1 MSNEIIPIE
10 SIRYLAQVMGE
21 SGLFGKTPV
30 QIASLALLAHAE
42 GRPLASVAMEYDIIQ
57 GRPALNSRTA
67 LARFQLAGGKIKW
80 IESNAKVAR
89 ALFSHEQGGELEITW
104 TIERAKE
111 IGLTTKDTWKK
122 YPDQMLRA
130 RCSAEGIRAVY
141 PACLGA
147 LYMSEEVQDFDA
159 PKKTRTIEA
168 KGLAVVVEDDLAE
181 DGTGTIQVSTNT
193 NLLIKMTKDLDIDY
207 SRFQDWLR
215 FVKKI
220 GPNEFFTM
228 LDDSKAFKIIE
239 HWADAHKAYEDWK
252 SQGSPVL
259 P

>member
-10 SIRYLAQVMGE
+10 SIRYLSQVMGE

-67 LARFQLAGGKIKW
+67 LARFQIAGGRIKW
-80 IESNAKVAR
+80 IESNAKIAR
-89 ALFSHEQGGELEITW
+89 AEFTHEQGGTLEITW

-111 IGLTTKDTWKK
+111 IGLTSKDTWKK

-147 LYMSEEVQDFDA
+147 LYMIEEVQDFDA

-168 KGLAVVVEDDLAE
+168 KGVAVVVEDDLA
-181 DGTGTIQVSTNT
+181 DDNTGTIQVGENV
-193 NLLIKMTKDLDIDY
+193 NNLIKLTKNVGISYDN
-207 SRFQDWLR
+207 FQAWLR

-220 GPNEFFTM
+220 KPDEFFTM
-228 LDDSKAFKIIE
+228 LEDSKAQKMIE
-239 HWADAHKAYEDWK
+239 HWDDAYTAYSVWI
-252 SQGSPVL
+252 SSVPQ
-259 P
+259 

>member
-10 SIRYLAQVMGE
+10 SIRYLSQVMGE

-57 GRPALNSRTA
+57 GRPALNARTA
-67 LARFQLAGGKIKW
+67 LARFQIAGGRLKW
-80 IESNAKVAR
+80 IESNAKIAR
-89 ALFSHEQGGELEITW
+89 AEFTHEQGGTLEITW

-111 IGLTTKDTWKK
+111 IGLTSKDTWKK

-147 LYMSEEVQDFDA
+147 LYLSEEVQDFDT

-168 KGLAVVVEDDLAE
+168 KGVAVVVEDDLA
-181 DGTGTIQVSTNT
+181 DDNTGTIQVSENVN
-193 NLLIKMTKDLDIDY
+193 NLINLIKNVGISYDN
-207 SRFQDWLR
+207 FQEWLR

-220 GPNEFFTM
+220 KPDEFFTM
-228 LDDSKAFKIIE
+228 LEDSKAQKMIE
-239 HWADAHKAYEDWK
+239 HWDDAYTAYSVWI
-252 SQGSPVL
+252 SSVPQ
-259 P
+259 